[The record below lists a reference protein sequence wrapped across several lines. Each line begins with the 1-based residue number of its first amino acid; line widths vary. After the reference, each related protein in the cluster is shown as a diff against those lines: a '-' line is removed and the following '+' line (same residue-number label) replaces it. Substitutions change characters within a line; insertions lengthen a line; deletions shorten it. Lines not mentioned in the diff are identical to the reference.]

1 MESSYQIQLKDLTI
15 NDLDAFMTWAADE
28 NVTRSLMWES
38 YKSKEDASIFLQN
51 IVESHPWF
59 KAICVDGQVIGS
71 ITLDKGK
78 GAHSCKAELGYV
90 IAKSQ
95 WGKGYITSA
104 IKEAL
109 KTGFSDLGI
118 TRIEAFV
125 DPENIAS
132 VKALKKAGFTCEGLL
147 KRSVIH
153 KGTVRDR
160 FIFSY
165 LSH

>member
-28 NVTRSLMWES
+28 NVTRSLMWEN

-51 IVESHPWF
+51 IVQSHPWF
-59 KAICVDGQVIGS
+59 KAICVDGQVVGS

-90 IAKSQ
+90 IAKPH
-95 WGKGYITSA
+95 WGKGYITRA

-118 TRIEAFV
+118 TRIEAYV

-132 VKALKKAGFTCEGLL
+132 VKALENAGFTCEGLL
-147 KRSVIH
+147 KKCVIH